1 MQVVSID
8 DVTTDAGEKADQER
22 FVMGAGEFLAW
33 CELDGEVDGVEGC
46 DGEDEGI
53 GFVCKQA
60 VGVGQHR

>member
-22 FVMGAGEFLAW
+22 FVMGAGEFLARS
-33 CELDGEVDGVEGC
+33 ELDGEADGVEGC
-46 DGEDEGI
+46 DGEDAGI

-60 VGVGQHR
+60 AVVDQCR